1 MAFVTQEQT
10 VVPAQ
15 TGRIDHIVQELTG
28 RSRADVRGLFH
39 EGCVRCNGA
48 PCPEPGR
55 PVAAGDVVVVRHDP
69 HRRYREPPPARTSA
83 AFQLVYEDDQLVVVD
98 KAAHML
104 TVPTAK
110 GERHTLV
117 ELVTR
122 HMQRRHPRARAC
134 IVHRLDRGTS
144 GLLVFARDR
153 GIADALQEQFR
164 QRKADREY
172 VAIVGGRVAA
182 DSGTFETRLG
192 TTRSLQRYSLND
204 DEEGGETAV
213 THYSVERR
221 LKGATLVRA
230 RLETG
235 RRNQIR
241 VQFAEAGHPVL
252 GDERYGEKGK
262 QHRGWKARRL
272 ALHAAALG
280 FVHPVTGQSLS
291 FASPLP
297 VEFEQFLAKSS

>member
-1 MAFVTQEQT
+1 MALVTQEQSVT
-10 VVPAQ
+10 PAQ
-15 TGRIDHIVQELTG
+15 QGRIDRIVQELTG

-39 EGCVRCNGA
+39 EGCVHCNGE

-55 PVAAGDVVVVRHDP
+55 AVTAGDVILVRHDP
-69 HRRYREPPPARTSA
+69 HRRYHAPPPARPSA
-83 AFQLVYEDDQLVVVD
+83 AFQLVHEDEQLVVVD

-104 TVPTAK
+104 TAPTTK

-122 HMQRRHPRARAC
+122 HMQRRHPRARAW

-144 GLLVFARDR
+144 GLLVFARER
-153 GIADALQEQFR
+153 RFADALQMQFR
-164 QRKADREY
+164 ERKADREY
-172 VAIVGGRVAA
+172 VAIVSGRVAA
-182 DSGTFETRLG
+182 ESGTFETRLG

-204 DEEGGETAV
+204 DEEGGEIAV
-213 THYSVERR
+213 THYAVERR
-221 LKGATLVRA
+221 LKGATLVRV

-241 VQFAEAGHPVL
+241 VHFAEAGHPVL
-252 GDERYGEKGK
+252 GDERYGDQGP

-280 FVHPVTGQSLS
+280 FVHPVTGRALN
-291 FASPLP
+291 FTSPLP
-297 VEFEQFLAKSS
+297 VELQQFLAKWS